1 MADPDKSNDTRV
13 GRYILWLKNNKL
25 FAILILIGIVIT
37 SLSTVIDAINKVS
50 TEWNHDSLKKNQ
62 KIDSVNTINE
72 KLSNKE
78 IGKPSLHN
86 ERPDLSIKELETQQ
100 KIPLAG
106 QSPKYKNNHLYCE
119 ALQTQLLIS
128 HNQGSQ
134 QSIRVWKISFESMEE
149 PQSLSHGDTL
159 KYTVDA
165 DKLIGYGI
173 INVNEYIL
181 SILGPDKVSGQYLYN
196 RKRATK
202 IDPENIFISVKKTQS
217 FSLEPSGADSYL
229 QLYFNVELKKT
240 GLYKFRFNI
249 YYDTPDSSKVK
260 SSPWLYMLRQ

>member
-13 GRYILWLKNNKL
+13 SRYIVWLKNNKL

-37 SLSTVIDAINKVS
+37 SLSTVIDALNKVY
-50 TEWNHDSLKKNQ
+50 TEWNHDSPKKNQ
-62 KIDSVNTINE
+62 KGDSVNTTNE
-72 KLSNKE
+72 KPSNKE
-78 IGKPSLHN
+78 LGQLSPHN
-86 ERPDLSIKELETQQ
+86 EKPDISIKEIGTQQ
-100 KIPLAG
+100 KIPLTG
-106 QSPKYKNNHLYCE
+106 HMPVYKNNHLYCE
-119 ALQTQLLIS
+119 ALATQLLIS
-128 HNQGSQ
+128 HNKESQ

-149 PQSLSHGDTL
+149 PLSISEVNTL
-159 KYTVDA
+159 KYNVDA

-181 SILGPDKVSGQYLYN
+181 SILGPAKVSGQYLFD

-249 YYDTPDSSKVK
+249 YYVTPDSSKVK